1 MGLCDLLS
9 VCFISTRPAES
20 YSLPMCFLEKGEGE
34 REVVLSGLVLGE
46 AEIPLGDLFS
56 GGEFLLPWLL
66 LKLLVPEQND
76 PPSCRRFSWSGA
88 LEPKQ
93 SYLLLS
99 PLGKGMSQLSFFFF
113 PSSELAR
120 LTCFSSYSG
129 RHRLS
134 TCDLLT

>member
-1 MGLCDLLS
+1 MICSEFVSFPRGQQRATPCPC
-9 VCFISTRPAES
+9 V
-20 YSLPMCFLEKGEGE
+20 FLEKGEGE
-34 REVVLSGLVLGE
+34 REVVLSSLVLGE

-99 PLGKGMSQLSFFFF
+99 LLGKGMSQLSFFFF
-113 PSSELAR
+113 FFPSELAR

>member
-1 MGLCDLLS
+1 M
-9 VCFISTRPAES
+9 
-20 YSLPMCFLEKGEGE
+20 
-34 REVVLSGLVLGE
+34 SGLVLNE
-46 AEIPLGDLFS
+46 AEIPLRDLFS

-113 PSSELAR
+113 P
-120 LTCFSSYSG
+120 
-129 RHRLS
+129 
-134 TCDLLT
+134 LLRVSKTHVLLQLQWQTPPLHL